1 MLSYYRT
8 NGIIGGRGG
17 PGKAVVTER
26 PVYYIR
32 WMPAALIPKDE
43 VLDRLTAAFREHGYE
58 GATLARLSE
67 ATGLVRASLYHYF
80 PDGKEG
86 MARAVLDRAGEAMR
100 RDVLAPLQSPGTPR
114 ERLTAMAR
122 GLDAFYRGGELP
134 CLLGL
139 FSAGAGRTPMER
151 AITAAL
157 EEWVRAVAS
166 CVAEAGVEPRAARER
181 AEDALAAVQ
190 GALVLARAR
199 GSTAPFA
206 RLVAGLP
213 DRLLQ
218 DVRLA

>member
-1 MLSYYRT
+1 M
-8 NGIIGGRGG
+8 
-17 PGKAVVTER
+17 GKAVATER
-26 PVYYIR
+26 PVYYLR
-32 WMPAALIPKDE
+32 DMPAALIPKDD

-86 MARAVLDRAGEAMR
+86 MARAVLDRAGEAMQ
-100 RDVLAPLQSPGTPR
+100 RDVLAPLRGSGTPR
-114 ERLTAMAR
+114 ERLEAMAR

-139 FSAGAGRTPMER
+139 FSAGAGRAPME
-151 AITAAL
+151 AATTAAL
-157 EEWVRAVAS
+157 DEWIRAVAS
-166 CVAEAGVEPRAARER
+166 CVAEAGVEPRVARER
-181 AEDALAAVQ
+181 AEDVVAAVQ

-206 RLVAGLP
+206 RLVAELP

-218 DVRLA
+218 GACLT